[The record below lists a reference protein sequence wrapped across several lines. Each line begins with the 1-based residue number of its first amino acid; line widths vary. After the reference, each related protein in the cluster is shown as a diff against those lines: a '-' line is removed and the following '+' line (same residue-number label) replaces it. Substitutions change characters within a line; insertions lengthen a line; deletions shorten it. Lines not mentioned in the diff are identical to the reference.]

1 MRNRVQQLAKRLAAQ
16 TSSQLPSL
24 RTTTTTSSALPRLAL
39 LTRHFTTAMAPNRTT
54 ARLVEVRQLMKDKHV
69 DIYGSLPS
77 RLTLCLL
84 LLVVPS
90 EDAHQSEY
98 VCAAD
103 KRREFIS
110 GTYLH

>member
-1 MRNRVQQLAKRLAAQ
+1 MGTQSGLFPRELDRQVRRMTAPQTNRLNRMRNRVQQLAKRLAAQ

-69 DIYGSLPS
+69 DIYGSLS
-77 RLTLCLL
+77 Q
-84 LLVVPS
+84 VV
-90 EDAHQSEY
+90 
-98 VCAAD
+98 
-103 KRREFIS
+103 
-110 GTYLH
+110 